1 VRRLAAVAYNSL
13 IFMGICNMD
22 AEQVNV
28 IANSLSD
35 LAQRTASLRR
45 YL

>member
-1 VRRLAAVAYNSL
+1 VWRLVGVAYNSL
-13 IFMGICNMD
+13 IFMGICKMD

-35 LAQRTASLRR
+35 LAQRTVSLRR